1 MQMKSIVKEGVSMKE
16 QKKSDQPSEPQR
28 EPLFTGDYRR
38 DTSVSEWEKAAEV
51 SFAIREALTKIKTR
65 DKN

>member
-1 MQMKSIVKEGVSMKE
+1 MKE
-16 QKKSDQPSEPQR
+16 QKKSDQLSEPQR
-28 EPLFTGDYRR
+28 ESLFTGDYRR